1 MPERLGRVACALQ
14 TLEQRDL
21 ERLLFGLATDCGQQA
36 LQLGT
41 MGQIPHSIIEAEN
54 EFSILS
60 EFLRVWIFM
69 NAIDGGNRPF
79 RKLARD
85 SLVCCQHEF
94 FDQLVRFVV
103 FNALQSY
110 RMALF
115 IDPDF
120 YFWKIEIE
128 RTVFEPLPPHQDC
141 ELPR

>member
-1 MPERLGRVACALQ
+1 MS
-14 TLEQRDL
+14 
-21 ERLLFGLATDCGQQA
+21 
-36 LQLGT
+36 
-41 MGQIPHSIIEAEN
+41 QIPNFVIEAEN

-60 EFLRVWIFM
+60 EFLRVWIFV

-115 IDPDF
+115 FEPSLLLL
-120 YFWKIEIE
+120 KIQNEP
-128 RTVFEPLPPHQDC
+128 RGVEPLPPPQEC
-141 ELPR
+141 QVPSLVLPFAQF